1 MFGIQGLQLA
11 MVSTPVRA
19 TVLAVSQASIGL
31 LRPNSLRPR
40 TEKSIGSPATQDGQL
55 DITTIAFMRALD
67 RIGYCITEMP
77 SAWSLQRESDNEI
90 LEPLSAHTVGRDLNS
105 AIYWLFIRLDLG
117 AALATNTCLQI
128 QIPPSPPYHAEGD
141 LGTNPFGLVFSYAHC
156 PLWLCARAIEFMHN
170 EDPSPH
176 LPPLR
181 VWMRIVEELEQW
193 YRERPQEFQPMLEIE
208 TDDQAADPSQSFP
221 VVLFA
226 NGAGVFSNQL
236 YHTAM
241 LLLLH
246 SRPRTAH
253 IADIRSATMSPLWHA
268 QRICS
273 IALNNERREC
283 WDPCLLASFLTAA
296 RRMTH
301 ESQQQEILRGFERIR
316 KITGW
321 NAGELLRDLQ
331 VEWGWPEA

>member
-1 MFGIQGLQLA
+1 MLRFPIFEA
-11 MVSTPVRA
+11 MDTDSH
-19 TVLAVSQASIGL
+19 
-31 LRPNSLRPR
+31 
-40 TEKSIGSPATQDGQL
+40 
-55 DITTIAFMRALD
+55 
-67 RIGYCITEMP
+67 
-77 SAWSLQRESDNEI
+77 
-90 LEPLSAHTVGRDLNS
+90 PLK
-105 AIYWLFIRLDLG
+105 DLG
-117 AALATNTCLQI
+117 TALAADTSLHAP
-128 QIPPSPPYHAEGD
+128 IPPSPPFFTDGSSD
-141 LGTNPFGLVFSYAHC
+141 PDPFGLVFSYAHR
-156 PLWLCARAIEFMHN
+156 PLWLCARAIEFIHN

-176 LPPLR
+176 LRPLHA
-181 VWMRIVEELEQW
+181 WMQLVEDLEQW
-193 YRERPQEFQPMLEIE
+193 YREQPQGFQPMLEIE
-208 TDDQAADPSQSFP
+208 TEDQAADPSQSFP
-221 VVLFA
+221 IVLFA

-253 IADIRSATMSPLWHA
+253 IGDIRSVTMSPLWHA
-268 QRICS
+268 HRICG

-283 WDPCLLASFLTAA
+283 WDPCLLASFQTAA

-321 NAGELLRDLQ
+321 NVGELLRNLQ